1 MSHMT
6 SVRHAAVGPA
16 DVRAARLQEPSA
28 PFWGGW
34 RPPNGE
40 MAGKVAM
47 RVLMARAGKHSRQE
61 YTVGAPLRVVTVTA
75 GGARRIW
82 PPTLPWPHISRRD
95 RMPRYVG
102 RRCSQGVSARRSAA
116 RVADAWQRGLLRLTL
131 G

>member
-1 MSHMT
+1 
-6 SVRHAAVGPA
+6 
-16 DVRAARLQEPSA
+16 
-28 PFWGGW
+28 
-34 RPPNGE
+34 
-40 MAGKVAM
+40 M

-61 YTVGAPLRVVTVTA
+61 YTVGAPLRVVTVTAGGARRIWPPA